1 MFTTQA
7 PAKINLDL
15 RIVETRADGYH
26 GLDTVF
32 QSLALADVL
41 TLEWTAEPFTLTCA
55 TPGVPTDAGNL
66 AWKGAAAAAAAVGGS
81 LDGWRL
87 HLAKHVPAEA
97 GLGGGSADAVAA
109 ARLVLAALGRTWDER
124 WLADVL
130 GPIGADVPFFVH
142 GGTMRGR
149 GRGDRLAPLPDLP
162 PQAVLVVRPGFG
174 VSTRE
179 AYGWFDQQATAAV
192 VTPLDAP
199 DGPEGWAT
207 RWSACRNDLQRAVA
221 ARHPAIA
228 SAVARLRA
236 QGAVL
241 AMMSGSGSAVFGLF
255 AGEPE
260 AAAAAAGWPDGWRAW
275 VTQTIDRAAYRAL
288 TAVHGPAADRAPLS
302 ESRPVV

>member
-15 RIVETRADGYH
+15 RIVETRDDGYH

-32 QSLALADVL
+32 QSLAVADVV
-41 TLEWTAEPFTLTCA
+41 TLERTAGPFTLTCA

-66 AWKGAAAAAAAVGGS
+66 AWKGAAAAAAAVGAS
-81 LDGWRL
+81 LDGWHL
-87 HLAKHVPAEA
+87 HLDKHVPAEA

-124 WLADVL
+124 WLAEVL
-130 GPIGADVPFFVH
+130 GPIGADVPFFVY

-149 GRGDRLAPLPDLP
+149 GRGHWLDPLPDLP
-162 PQAVLVVRPGFG
+162 TQAVLLVRPDFG

-192 VTPLDAP
+192 VMPIEAP
-199 DGPEGWAT
+199 DGPEGWPA

-221 ARHPAIA
+221 ARYPAIE
-228 SAVARLRA
+228 SAVTRLRA

-255 AGEPE
+255 ACEAA
-260 AAAAAAGWPDGWRAW
+260 AAAAAAGWPVGWRTW
-275 VTQTIDRAAYRAL
+275 VTRTIDRAAYRAL
-288 TAVHGPAADRAPLS
+288 TAVHGTGECRAPLS